1 MFFSEYEELENKIE
15 TLKTNHS
22 LALGRQKGFED
33 EIIRFKKELREP
45 QYKDAEEQ
53 HKDKII
59 VMRTT
64 ELVMKD
70 LDIYYKALD
79 Q

>member
-1 MFFSEYEELENKIE
+1 MVFSEYQDLENKIE

-33 EIIRFKKELREP
+33 EIMRYKKELREP
-45 QYKDAEEQ
+45 QYKDAEEK
-53 HKDKII
+53 HREMMI

-64 ELVMKD
+64 ELVNKD
-70 LDIYYKALD
+70 LDIYYKTLD